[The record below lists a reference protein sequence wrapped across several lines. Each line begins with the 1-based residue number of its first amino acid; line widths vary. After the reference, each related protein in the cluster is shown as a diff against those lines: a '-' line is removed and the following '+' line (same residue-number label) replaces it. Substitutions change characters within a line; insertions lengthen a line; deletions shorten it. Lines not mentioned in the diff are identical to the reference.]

1 MAHLQAFYANDF
13 FSDPFGVCMP
23 VAYQQLTSTTQ
34 LASSHPSSSSHAA
47 LVIIG
52 TGMAGVGLARAL
64 RRLGDQRSITL
75 VSADSGDDYSKPLLS
90 TGFAK
95 RLTPEK
101 LAQRS
106 AAEIGEELNAR
117 VVIHTQVTTLD
128 VDNKTVVLEDSNGT
142 SEDRLT
148 YDTLVLATGAEPRVP
163 FSISSDNTAS
173 HNIAPSVVPRCFTI
187 NDLDDY
193 RRFHKALGHGSS
205 RVAIVGAGL
214 VGCEFANDL
223 HAGGHQ
229 VSVIAPEATL
239 LARLL
244 PPPLGN
250 ALGDAFSE
258 AGIHLHLGRSI
269 DSIAAENGEDIL
281 LRLDNGDTV
290 SADLVLMA
298 TGLTPRTA
306 LAHAAGLAVS
316 ASGID
321 VDRYLRTSHQDV
333 YALGDVA
340 CVDGVNAMY
349 VQPLQASTKALAA
362 TLAGTPTPVSFGAWP
377 IVVKTPLL
385 PVVAYPPHTRPER
398 WRIEGQGSDISA
410 LAENKDGRLIGF
422 ALTGG
427 CVRRKVELSRAAPA
441 LLG

>member
-1 MAHLQAFYANDF
+1 
-13 FSDPFGVCMP
+13 MP
-23 VAYQQLTSTTQ
+23 ATQ
-34 LASSHPSSSSHAA
+34 TQKTSSHAA

-95 RLTPEK
+95 GLVPEQ

-106 AAEIGEELNAR
+106 ATDLGEELNAQM
-117 VVIHTQVTTLD
+117 VIHTQVTALD
-128 VDNKTVVLEDSNGT
+128 VDNQTILLEGGMVLG
-142 SEDRLT
+142 
-148 YDTLVLATGAEPRVP
+148 YDTLVLATGAAPRVP
-163 FSISSDNTAS
+163 FSIE
-173 HNIAPSVVPRCFTI
+173 PSVAPRCFTI

-193 RRFHKALGHGSS
+193 RRFHTALGQGPA

-223 HAGGHQ
+223 HAGGHR
-229 VSVIAPEATL
+229 VSIIAPEGTL
-239 LARLL
+239 LPRLL

-258 AGIHLHLGRSI
+258 AGIHLHLARSI
-269 DSIAAENGEDIL
+269 DSIAAESGEDIV
-281 LRLDNGDTV
+281 LRLDNGDAV

-298 TGLTPRTA
+298 TGLAPRTA
-306 LAHAAGLAVS
+306 LAESAGLNVS
-316 ASGID
+316 PGGIV
-321 VDRYLRTSHQDV
+321 VDRQLRTSHPNIH
-333 YALGDVA
+333 ALGDAA

-349 VQPLQASTKALAA
+349 VQPLQASVKALAA
-362 TLAGTPTPVSFGAWP
+362 TLSGAPTPVSFGAWP
-377 IVVKTPLL
+377 VVVKTPLL
-385 PVVAYPPHTRPER
+385 PVVAYPPTTTPER
-398 WRIEGQGSDISA
+398 WRIEGEGGDISA

-427 CVRRKVELSRAAPA
+427 CVRRKVELSRAAPT

>member
-1 MAHLQAFYANDF
+1 
-13 FSDPFGVCMP
+13 MP
-23 VAYQQLTSTTQ
+23 ATQ
-34 LASSHPSSSSHAA
+34 TQKTSSHAA

-95 RLTPEK
+95 GLAPEQ

-106 AAEIGEELNAR
+106 ATDLGEELNAQM
-117 VVIHTQVTTLD
+117 VIHTQVTALD
-128 VDNKTVVLEDSNGT
+128 VDNQTILLEDGMV
-142 SEDRLT
+142 LG
-148 YDTLVLATGAEPRVP
+148 YDTLVLATGAAPRAP
-163 FSISSDNTAS
+163 FSIE
-173 HNIAPSVVPRCFTI
+173 PSVAPRCFTI

-193 RRFHKALGHGSS
+193 RRFHTALGHGPA
-205 RVAIVGAGL
+205 RMAIVGAGL

-223 HAGGHQ
+223 HAGGHR
-229 VSVIAPEATL
+229 VSLIAPEGTL
-239 LARLL
+239 LPRLL

-258 AGIHLHLGRSI
+258 AGIHLHLARSI
-269 DSIAAENGEDIL
+269 DSIAAESGEDIV
-281 LRLDNGDTV
+281 LRLDNCDAV

-298 TGLTPRTA
+298 TGLAPRTA
-306 LAHAAGLAVS
+306 LAESAGLNVS
-316 ASGID
+316 PGGIV
-321 VDRYLRTSHQDV
+321 VDRQLRTSHPNI
-333 YALGDVA
+333 YALGDAA

-349 VQPLQASTKALAA
+349 VQPLQASVKALAA
-362 TLAGTPTPVSFGAWP
+362 TLSGAPTPVSFGAWP
-377 IVVKTPLL
+377 VVVKTPLL
-385 PVVAYPPHTRPER
+385 PVVAYPPTNTPEH
-398 WRIEGQGSDISA
+398 WRIEGEGGDISA

>member
-1 MAHLQAFYANDF
+1 
-13 FSDPFGVCMP
+13 MP
-23 VAYQQLTSTTQ
+23 ATQ
-34 LASSHPSSSSHAA
+34 TQKTSSHAA

-95 RLTPEK
+95 GLVPEQ

-106 AAEIGEELNAR
+106 ATDLGEELNAQM
-117 VVIHTQVTTLD
+117 VIHTQVTALD
-128 VDNKTVVLEDSNGT
+128 VDNQTILLKGGMVLG
-142 SEDRLT
+142 
-148 YDTLVLATGAEPRVP
+148 YDTLVLATGAAPRVP
-163 FSISSDNTAS
+163 FSIE
-173 HNIAPSVVPRCFTI
+173 PSVAPRCFTI

-193 RRFHKALGHGSS
+193 RRFHTALGQGPA

-223 HAGGHQ
+223 HAGGHR
-229 VSVIAPEATL
+229 VSLIAPEGTL
-239 LARLL
+239 LPRLL

-258 AGIHLHLGRSI
+258 AGIHLHLARSI
-269 DSIAAENGEDIL
+269 DSIAAESGEDIV
-281 LRLDNGDTV
+281 LRLDNGDAV

-298 TGLTPRTA
+298 TGLAPRTA
-306 LAHAAGLAVS
+306 LAESAGLNVS
-316 ASGID
+316 PGGIV
-321 VDRYLRTSHQDV
+321 VDRQLRTSHSNIH
-333 YALGDVA
+333 ALGDAA

-349 VQPLQASTKALAA
+349 VQPLQASVKALAA
-362 TLAGTPTPVSFGAWP
+362 TLSGAPTPVSFGAWP
-377 IVVKTPLL
+377 VVVKTPLL
-385 PVVAYPPHTRPER
+385 PVVAYPPTNTPEH
-398 WRIEGQGSDISA
+398 WRIEGEGGDISA

>member
-1 MAHLQAFYANDF
+1 MPATQA
-13 FSDPFGVCMP
+13 
-23 VAYQQLTSTTQ
+23 QKT
-34 LASSHPSSSSHAA
+34 SSHAA

-95 RLTPEK
+95 GLKPDQ

-106 AAEIGEELNAR
+106 AAQLGEELNAQM
-117 VVIHTQVTTLD
+117 VIHTQVSALD
-128 VDNKTVVLEDSNGT
+128 VDNQSVLLKEGQV
-142 SEDRLT
+142 LG
-148 YDTLVLATGAEPRVP
+148 YDTLVLATGAAPRVP
-163 FSISSDNTAS
+163 FSIDAS
-173 HNIAPSVVPRCFTI
+173 VAPRCFTI

-193 RRFHKALGHGSS
+193 RRFYTALGHGPA
-205 RVAIVGAGL
+205 RVAIIGGGL

-229 VSVIAPEATL
+229 VSIVAPEGSL
-239 LARLL
+239 LPRLL

-269 DSIAAENGEDIL
+269 ESIALSSGENTV
-281 LRLDNGDTV
+281 LRLDSGEAVN
-290 SADLVLMA
+290 ADLVLMA
-298 TGLTPRTA
+298 TGLAPRTA
-306 LAHAAGLAVS
+306 LAEAAGLSVS
-316 ASGID
+316 PSGIA
-321 VDRYLRTSHQDV
+321 VDRQLRTSHPNIF
-333 YALGDVA
+333 ALGDVA

-349 VQPLQASTKALAA
+349 VQPLQASAKALAA
-362 TLAGTPTPVSFGAWP
+362 TLSGTHTPVSFGAWP
-377 IVVKTPLL
+377 VVVKTPLL
-385 PVVAYPPHTRPER
+385 PVVAYPPATTPER
-398 WRIEGQGSDISA
+398 WRIEGEGGDISA
-410 LAENKDGRLIGF
+410 LAENKYGRLIGF

-427 CVRRKVELSRAAPA
+427 CVRRKVELSRAAPT